1 MTVEDLPQYAQW
13 KRALQN
19 MIEAWESYKVMSH
32 LFDQHPEA
40 LRRRRKSNF
49 EMARAQYLR
58 VAYELAL
65 PGLRGHFRE
74 RYRFRHA

>member
-1 MTVEDLPQYAQW
+1 MTVEDLPQYPQW

-40 LRRRRKSNF
+40 LRRKSNF
-49 EMARAQYLR
+49 EMAKAQYLR
-58 VAYELAL
+58 VAYELEM
-65 PGLRGHFRE
+65 PGYLVVSARDVD
-74 RYRFRHA
+74 FRHA

>member
-1 MTVEDLPQYAQW
+1 MTVEDRPQYAQW

-40 LRRRRKSNF
+40 LRRKSNF

-65 PGLRGHFRE
+65 PG
-74 RYRFRHA
+74 YVAISANDIDFRHA